1 MPGGLIDKTAPME
14 DKTEQ
19 ERYRQ
24 LAKKWLNKTIT
35 PGEQREFAAWYNKD
49 QDDPIHIPNSFATDE
64 ISHKN
69 RILDKINKLI
79 KYDDHKTT
87 HRGLP
92 RWFSVAAAF
101 LLILSV
107 PVIYFHIRNKK
118 MKQMAAIHH
127 QPVKQDIAPGGNK
140 AVLTLADGSKIVL
153 TDVKKGMLTR
163 QGKARLSKVTDDQL
177 VYVAPATDAASVI
190 TYNTVNTPKG
200 GQFHVVLSDG
210 SKVWLNAA
218 SSITF
223 PTSFTKKERRVRITG
238 EVYFEVAKN
247 KDLPFRV
254 EAGKQTVEVL
264 GTHFNINAY
273 NDESTIKTTLI
284 EGSVKVSAGGKTVVL
299 KPDQQSDVPN
309 EGSTDIGV
317 GTADTE
323 GVLAWINGD
332 FVYDKADIPFIMR
345 QAARWYN
352 VDIKYEGNIPK
363 RRFTGSISR
372 SVNLSELLKI
382 LKYTGVNFTIADQT
396 IIVK

>member
-1 MPGGLIDKTAPME
+1 ME
-14 DKTEQ
+14 GKSEQ
-19 ERYRQ
+19 ERYQQ
-24 LAKKWLNKTIT
+24 LAKKWLDKTIT
-35 PGEQREFAAWYNKD
+35 PAEQSEFAAWYNRD
-49 QDDPIHIPNSFATDE
+49 QDDPINIPNSFAADE

-79 KYDDHKTT
+79 KYEDRKTANSS
-87 HRGLP
+87 LP
-92 RWFSVAAAF
+92 RWFSVAAAV
-101 LLILSV
+101 LLILTI
-107 PVIYFHIRNKK
+107 PVIYFHLRNKK
-118 MKQMAAIHH
+118 MKQMAAVHH
-127 QPVKQDIAPGGNK
+127 KPVRNDAVPGGNK

-163 QGKARLSKVTDDQL
+163 QGKIKLNKVTDDQL
-177 VYVAPATDAASVI
+177 VYVAPVATDAAASV

-210 SKVWLNAA
+210 TKVWLNAA

-223 PTSFTKKERRVRITG
+223 PTAFIKNERRVRITG

-247 KDLPFRV
+247 KALPFRV
-254 EAGKQTVEVL
+254 EAGKQIVEVL

-273 NDESTIKTTLI
+273 TDESTIKTTLV
-284 EGSVKVSAGGKTVVL
+284 EGSVKVSAGGKTVIL
-299 KPDQQSDVPN
+299 KPDQQSDVSN
-309 EGSTDIGV
+309 AGFAEIGV
-317 GTADTE
+317 GTVNTE
-323 GVLAWINGD
+323 DVLAWINGD

-352 VDIKYEGNIPK
+352 VDIKYEGNIPN
-363 RRFTGSISR
+363 RHFTGSISR

-382 LKYTGVNFTIADQT
+382 LKYTGVNFSIADQT